1 MLCFTTK
8 GKVFW
13 LKVYE
18 IPVASRT
25 SKGRPLVNML
35 NLDDE
40 ETVSDILPVD
50 EFSDKKYIFMATKK
64 GVTKKTQLSLFAKK
78 YKSE

>member
-1 MLCFTTK
+1 
-8 GKVFW
+8 
-13 LKVYE
+13 
-18 IPVASRT
+18 
-25 SKGRPLVNML
+25 ML

-64 GVTKKTQLSLFAKK
+64 GLPKKLNLVYLQKNINQ
-78 YKSE
+78 E